1 MNIENCDV
9 KIVSS
14 QQLVNKG
21 FVCLEEL
28 FNKKVGW
35 ELTVNKMEHVVYFKK
50 EENIKFEMEIDAD
63 TIYVSIPLKNSIYQ
77 YETKFNNYFMASEYI
92 EMHLLHF

>member
-1 MNIENCDV
+1 
-9 KIVSS
+9 
-14 QQLVNKG
+14 
-21 FVCLEEL
+21 
-28 FNKKVGW
+28 
-35 ELTVNKMEHVVYFKK
+35 
-50 EENIKFEMEIDAD
+50 MEIDAD